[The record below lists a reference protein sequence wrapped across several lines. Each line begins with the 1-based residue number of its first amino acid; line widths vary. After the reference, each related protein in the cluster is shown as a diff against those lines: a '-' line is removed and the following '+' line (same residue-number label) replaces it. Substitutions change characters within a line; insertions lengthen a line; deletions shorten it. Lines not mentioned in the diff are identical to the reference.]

1 MNTMK
6 PTAIMQE
13 KIWIKCMR
21 PGYIPQLRMQGPI
34 ITPVQVTRQ
43 VAHQMIVAGLKVHQ
57 IDPKTKIA
65 TELNLQNVFPGEGD
79 PVTPAKSE
87 TPKPT
92 SGVDSKPIEPVD
104 LKGVTAPIKEENGI
118 KVDHTPVDPK
128 TAAPEPVK
136 AEAEEEVK
144 TEDDQK
150 ASDTEDQAAG
160 SDETA
165 EAKDAPQDSNKNQN
179 QNYNNNNQKN
189 NKKHK

>member
-43 VAHQMIVAGLKVHQ
+43 VAHQMIVAGLTVHQ

-79 PVTPAKSE
+79 PVVPAKTE
-87 TPKPT
+87 APKPT

-104 LKGVTAPIKEENGI
+104 LKGVTAPIKEANGI
-118 KVDHTPVDPK
+118 KVDPTPVDPK
-128 TAAPEPVK
+128 TAVPESVN
-136 AEAEEEVK
+136 AESEESK
-144 TEDDQK
+144 T
-150 ASDTEDQAAG
+150 
-160 SDETA
+160 
-165 EAKDAPQDSNKNQN
+165 
-179 QNYNNNNQKN
+179 
-189 NKKHK
+189 

>member
-43 VAHQMIVAGLKVHQ
+43 VAHQMIVAGLTVQQ

-79 PVTPAKSE
+79 PVVPAKTE
-87 TPKPT
+87 APKPT

-104 LKGVTAPIKEENGI
+104 LKGVTAPIKEANGI
-118 KVDHTPVDPK
+118 KVDPTPVDPK
-128 TAAPEPVK
+128 TAVPESVN
-136 AEAEEEVK
+136 AESEESK

-150 ASDTEDQAAG
+150 SSDAEDKSAD

-165 EAKDAPQDSNKNQN
+165 EATDAPQNSNKN

>member
-43 VAHQMIVAGLKVHQ
+43 VAHQMIVAGLTVHQ

-79 PVTPAKSE
+79 PVVPAKTE
-87 TPKPT
+87 APKPT

-104 LKGVTAPIKEENGI
+104 LKGVTAPIK
-118 KVDHTPVDPK
+118 
-128 TAAPEPVK
+128 
-136 AEAEEEVK
+136 
-144 TEDDQK
+144 
-150 ASDTEDQAAG
+150 
-160 SDETA
+160 
-165 EAKDAPQDSNKNQN
+165 
-179 QNYNNNNQKN
+179 
-189 NKKHK
+189 

>member
-136 AEAEEEVK
+136 AEAEEVK
-144 TEDDQK
+144 AEDDQK
-150 ASDTEDQAAG
+150 ASDVEDQVAG

>member
-79 PVTPAKSE
+79 PIAPAKTE
-87 TPKPT
+87 APKPT

-104 LKGVTAPIKEENGI
+104 LKGVTAPIKEANGI
-118 KVDHTPVDPK
+118 KVDPK
-128 TAAPEPVK
+128 TAVPESVN
-136 AEAEEEVK
+136 AESEEPK

-150 ASDTEDQAAG
+150 SSDTEDKSAD

-165 EAKDAPQDSNKNQN
+165 EATDAPQNSNKN

>member
-43 VAHQMIVAGLKVHQ
+43 VAHQMIVAGLTVHQ

-79 PVTPAKSE
+79 PIAPAKTE
-87 TPKPT
+87 APKPT

-104 LKGVTAPIKEENGI
+104 LKGVTAPIKEANGI
-118 KVDHTPVDPK
+118 KVDPTPVDPK
-128 TAAPEPVK
+128 TAAPESVNV
-136 AEAEEEVK
+136 ESEESK

-150 ASDTEDQAAG
+150 SSDAEDKSAG

-165 EAKDAPQDSNKNQN
+165 EATDAPQNSNKN